1 MIGRLMMKDFV
12 LMEVPW
18 HRGWKDTRL
27 SSGTTN
33 RLEERGLLRSSI
45 RMNSEASCGCF
56 CEKRRHFAHS
66 LLIPCRKG
74 VFRQRRNVPEADFG
88 AGKNPESRRRRKG
101 ARPNGQGALS
111 RSCRVPWLRQFST
124 VFCAG
129 MLPRIQSRKPP
140 LLREQTR
147 TLPVPRNLSTTPSP
161 VVWLLTSLPRKPLLP
176 VLMLR
181 S

>member
-12 LMEVPW
+12 LMGVPW

-33 RLEERGLLRSSI
+33 RLEERGLPRSSI